1 MSLSSHFGYLF
12 VDNRASPGI
21 PEDIAIIMGFDPAQ
35 VKAGKIYEQ
44 HTIGCNHCGVHVVL
58 NPDRQR
64 ARAYCP
70 KCDRYICDICEA
82 HRHTSNYIHRTIDE
96 LTDLLKTGK
105 WALSGTLSQPELT
118 PIQGVIL

>member
-1 MSLSSHFGYLF
+1 MSLSSHFGYLIS
-12 VDNRASPGI
+12 DNRASGGGI
-21 PEDIAIIMGFDPAQ
+21 L
-35 VKAGKIYEQ
+35 EQ
-44 HTIGCNHCGVHVVL
+44 HTIGCNHCGAHVVM

-82 HRHTSNYIHRTIDE
+82 HRHTPNYIHRTIDE

-118 PIQGVIL
+118 FNYEFFEST